1 MDGSMAAPFT
11 ALETTVIALACGERG
26 RGSPPA
32 GPVSSLVHRVSAWF
46 NPDGRIRRLADPRL
60 EALRVFVNAT
70 YRRGGARAD
79 DLAAFLAAGFSSDH
93 LGRLAG
99 ERRFAH

>member
-1 MDGSMAAPFT
+1 METVAAPFT
-11 ALETTVIALACGERG
+11 PLETTVIALACGERG

-32 GPVSSLVHRVSAWF
+32 GILAVLLDRVGTWF
-46 NPDGRIRRLADPRL
+46 NPDSRIRRLADPRL

-79 DLAAFLAAGFSSDH
+79 DLAAFLAAGFSPAH
-93 LGRLAG
+93 LRRLAG
-99 ERRFAH
+99 DRRFAH

>member
-1 MDGSMAAPFT
+1 MKSSIAAPFT

-26 RGSPPA
+26 RGSPPR
-32 GPVSSLVHRVSAWF
+32 GPISALFYRVTAWL
-46 NPDGRIRRLADPRL
+46 NPESRIRGLADPKL
-60 EALRVFVNAT
+60 EALRIFVNAT

-79 DLAAFLAAGFSSDH
+79 DLAAFLAAGFSPAH

-99 ERRFAH
+99 ARRFAL